1 MDDDIPPIKPVSYCT
16 NSLVGWYGDI
26 LDVNGVL
33 SFHVK
38 ERETFFAN
46 PSYKDIV
53 A

>member
-1 MDDDIPPIKPVSYCT
+1 LDDDVPPIKPISHRT
-16 NSLVGWYGDI
+16 TSLVGWYGDI

-46 PSYKDIV
+46 PPYKKIV